1 MAYNRKDGFFRRA
14 QREGYAARSVYKL
27 EEIDRRFRLLRRR
40 SRVLDLGCAPGSWL
54 QYLVQVVGPEGLVV
68 GVDLQ
73 PIRIELPPHARF
85 IQRDIFDLTLE
96 DYSPSGEPFH
106 VIVSDMAPRT
116 TGHRD
121 VDQQRSA
128 DLVEQTLLLSD
139 HLLQQGGSWVA
150 KGFQG
155 EALEALVPKIRARFE
170 RFERLRPPATRK
182 NSFEIFFIG
191 KGFKGPLRL
200 SEPDSTEPDR
210 GWSPSL

>member
-14 QREGYAARSVYKL
+14 QREGYAARSIYKL
-27 EEIDRRFRLLRRR
+27 EEIDRRFKLLRPH

-54 QYLVQVVGPEGLVV
+54 QYLVQAVGPKGLVV

-73 PIRIELPPHARF
+73 DIRIELPAYARF
-85 IQRDIFDLTLE
+85 IQGDVFALTLE
-96 DYSPSGEPFH
+96 AYSPDGKRFH

-128 DLVEQTLLLSD
+128 ELVEKTLTLCD
-139 HLLQQGGSWVA
+139 RLLQTGGSWVA

-155 EALEALVPKIRARFE
+155 DALEALVPSIRERFE

-182 NSFEIFFIG
+182 NSFEIFYVG
-191 KGFKGPLRL
+191 MGFKGPM
-200 SEPDSTEPDR
+200 SS
-210 GWSPSL
+210 SPSGSESPTGGWEPSL